1 MHTDDSLINIAVH
14 YYDSIGDM
22 EEAAKA
28 HYYLARVYQDMQN
41 EADAVSE
48 YLTALPLAE
57 RHKGST
63 MLCLLYGNL
72 GQIYFQHDLLSKAD
86 SLFALSESIAIQ
98 KNDSF
103 NLTMGLVA
111 RGNVCLQRKEYANA
125 MNFFER
131 ALAIAKNMGN
141 TNAQTIIFNSMAAF
155 YTSIDHPEKQ
165 LNILKEDCHIK

>member
-1 MHTDDSLINIAVH
+1 MKDLKFYTIIAVLLYVFLTNSCYIKKESSSLLEKAESLIYINPDSALFLLQKINPNTEDISVKAKYALLLTQAKDKNYVLHTDDSLINIAVH

-41 EADAVSE
+41 EADAVCE

-86 SLFALSESIAIQ
+86 S
-98 KNDSF
+98 
-103 NLTMGLVA
+103 
-111 RGNVCLQRKEYANA
+111 
-125 MNFFER
+125 
-131 ALAIAKNMGN
+131 
-141 TNAQTIIFNSMAAF
+141 
-155 YTSIDHPEKQ
+155 
-165 LNILKEDCHIK
+165 

>member
-1 MHTDDSLINIAVH
+1 MLYRERVLFLIRKSRIINLLLTQAKDKNYVLHTDDSLINIAVN
-14 YYDSIGDM
+14 YYDSIGDI

-41 EADAVSE
+41 EVGAVCE

-63 MLCLLYGNL
+63 ILYLLYGNL
-72 GQIYFQHDLLSKAD
+72 GQIYFQQDLLSKAD

-103 NLTMGLVA
+103 NLTMGLVV
-111 RGNVCLQRKEYANA
+111 RWL
-125 MNFFER
+125 
-131 ALAIAKNMGN
+131 L
-141 TNAQTIIFNSMAAF
+141 
-155 YTSIDHPEKQ
+155 
-165 LNILKEDCHIK
+165 LKTWVIQMHKL